1 MRDIIT
7 ACLPFWG
14 KECSIRRHK
23 RVCRR
28 FELKGL
34 QDRMSVKR
42 KRKSVL
48 LRLALLAFSMNVV
61 VMLAQLQLEIREKQ
75 AKIDA
80 LKGSIAAQQRVNE
93 NLTRQTENLE
103 QYLRQRAYEQGWALP
118 GEIVM
123 IEQPGI
129 NS

>member
-1 MRDIIT
+1 M
-7 ACLPFWG
+7 
-14 KECSIRRHK
+14 RRH
-23 RVCRR
+23 REACRR

-48 LRLALLAFSMNVV
+48 LRLALLAFSIYVV

-80 LKGSIAAQQRVNE
+80 LNGSIAAQRRVNE

-103 QYLRQRAYEQGWALP
+103 QYLRQQAYEQGWALP